1 MKKVHYKK
9 FDLIFTK
16 GMPGDYAYMIDKGRV
31 AIISGK
37 NLHKKHRVLA
47 ILQKNAL
54 FGEMALIDNEVRSAS
69 AFALEDCQF
78 SVIRPKTLN
87 YLIEND
93 PITISPLLE
102 VLSQR
107 LRQTTKLLKDKVDV
121 QHEKTKHHVGWASN
135 DNESIV
141 FYKGDIIFFEGQDS
155 NCVYIIDSGRVGV
168 YQEGYRGKRS
178 LISIL
183 KENEVFG
190 EMGLIDKYPRSA
202 TTIALQDTR
211 CIVIDRSR
219 FNYLKKFSPYFVAS
233 LIKSLTKKLRGTIT
247 KLNKISPA
255 NKVTLSD
262 TTTLSKFPQK
272 WRLAK

>member
-1 MKKVHYKK
+1 MQ
-9 FDLIFTK
+9 
-16 GMPGDYAYMIDKGRV
+16 GEYAYMIDKGRV

-54 FGEMALIDNEVRSAS
+54 
-69 AFALEDCQF
+69 
-78 SVIRPKTLN
+78 
-87 YLIEND
+87 
-93 PITISPLLE
+93 
-102 VLSQR
+102 
-107 LRQTTKLLKDKVDV
+107 
-121 QHEKTKHHVGWASN
+121 
-135 DNESIV
+135 
-141 FYKGDIIFFEGQDS
+141 
-155 NCVYIIDSGRVGV
+155 
-168 YQEGYRGKRS
+168 
-178 LISIL
+178 
-183 KENEVFG
+183 FG